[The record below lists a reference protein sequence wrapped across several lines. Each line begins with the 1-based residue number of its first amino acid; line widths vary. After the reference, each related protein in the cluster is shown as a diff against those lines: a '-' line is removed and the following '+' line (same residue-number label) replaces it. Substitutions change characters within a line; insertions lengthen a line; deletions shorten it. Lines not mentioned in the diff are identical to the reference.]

1 MKYSLRTHNLEV
13 SDLDRQQMDEKLDR
27 LEKHIQI
34 PFVADV
40 SLERHTLRSAGETVT
55 CIIRVEQGKQLFRS
69 ERSDSSLQT
78 ALDEAIDAIQK
89 ELKKAHDKNKRHGG
103 GVQR

>member
-1 MKYSLRTHNLEV
+1 
-13 SDLDRQQMDEKLDR
+13 MDEKLNR

-34 PFVADV
+34 PFVVDV
-40 SLERHTLRSAGETVT
+40 SLERHMLRSEGETIT
-55 CIIRVEQGKQLFRS
+55 CIIRVEQGKQLFHA
-69 ERSDSSLQT
+69 ERNDSSLQT
-78 ALDEAIDAIQK
+78 ALDETIDAMQK